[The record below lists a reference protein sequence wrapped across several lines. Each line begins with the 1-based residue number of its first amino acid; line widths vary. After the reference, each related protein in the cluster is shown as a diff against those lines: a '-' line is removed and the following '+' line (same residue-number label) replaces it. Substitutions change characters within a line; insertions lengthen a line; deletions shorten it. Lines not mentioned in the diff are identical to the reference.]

1 MEKNLI
7 DEKRLLE
14 RIKSGDEAAFKEFF
28 DVHHKEV
35 FSLSFRLLRNLQ
47 EAEDITQEVFFKAYL
62 TMNKF
67 RGESKVSTW
76 LYRIAVNLSMN
87 NQRREKQ
94 KYFLSLDF
102 LFEKGDRQAGDPGKG
117 PMKRLTQE
125 EEKLLVDKAV
135 DSLPINQRVAVI
147 LNHYEGF
154 SYREISGIMGLSVS
168 SVRSLLYRAKQRLQK
183 KLASSLKNI

>member
-28 DVHHKEV
+28 DVHHKAV
-35 FSLSFRLLRNLQ
+35 FNLSFRLLCNLQ

-76 LYRIAVNLSMN
+76 LYRIAVNLSLN
-87 NQRREKQ
+87 NQRRK
-94 KYFLSLDF
+94 KFKHILSLDF
-102 LFEKGDRQAGDPGKG
+102 FSEKGDPQDRDPGKG
-117 PMKRLTQE
+117 PMEQLKE
-125 EEKLLVDKAV
+125 AEEKLLVDKAV
-135 DSLPINQRVAVI
+135 DSLPKNQRVAVI
-147 LNHYEGF
+147 LNHYEEL
-154 SYREISGIMGLSVS
+154 SYGEISGIMGLSVS

-183 KLASSLKNI
+183 KLVSSLKNI

>member
-1 MEKNLI
+1 MEKILI
-7 DEKRLLE
+7 DEKRLIE

-28 DVHHKEV
+28 DGHHEAV
-35 FSLSFRLLRNLQ
+35 FHLCFHMVWDLQ

-76 LYRIAVNLSMN
+76 LYRVAVNLSLN
-87 NQRREKQ
+87 HRRRK
-94 KYFLSLDF
+94 KFKHILSLDF
-102 LFEKGDRQAGDPGKG
+102 FSEKGDEQGEDPRKG
-117 PMKRLTQE
+117 PMERLTE
-125 EEKLLVDKAV
+125 AEEKLLVDKAV
-135 DSLPINQRVAVI
+135 DSLPKNQRVAVI
-147 LNHYEGF
+147 LNHYEGL

-183 KLASSLKNI
+183 KLASSFKNI